1 MGEAVGET
9 REGHADVTLLFLSLC
24 VALLSVLRWLG
35 SLWPTLVPT
44 CSTVAVLHGCAPGR
58 GGLAWEQGMG
68 TRALVSVHL
77 PVALGPSRSSEH
89 VAGIVVLVIFN
100 FLMVLLA
107 AALLAVHFKPWVF
120 LPSVVRIMSQG
131 ALTSVAIK
139 QMT

>member
-1 MGEAVGET
+1 M
-9 REGHADVTLLFLSLC
+9 
-24 VALLSVLRWLG
+24 
-35 SLWPTLVPT
+35 LVPA
-44 CSTVAVLHGCAPGR
+44 CPTVAALHGCAPGR

-68 TRALVSVHL
+68 AASRALVSVHL

-100 FLMVLLA
+100 FLMVFLA
-107 AALLAVHFKPWVF
+107 AALLAGHFKPWVF
-120 LPSVVRIMSQG
+120 LPSVVRIVSQG